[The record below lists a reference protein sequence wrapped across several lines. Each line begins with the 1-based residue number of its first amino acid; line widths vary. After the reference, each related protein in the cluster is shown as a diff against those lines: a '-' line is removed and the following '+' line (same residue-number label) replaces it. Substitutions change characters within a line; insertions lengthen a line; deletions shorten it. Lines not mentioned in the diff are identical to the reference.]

1 MPRSTI
7 EFWFDFA
14 STYSYVSVMR
24 ADELI
29 VTSGL
34 HVKYMP
40 FLLGPIFQAQ
50 GWDSSPFNV
59 YPAKGKYMWRDME
72 RLCVRHG
79 LPLKRPDTF
88 PQFAL
93 LATRVALAA
102 REESFL
108 AAYCKAVFH
117 AEYGLGRDITDK
129 QLIAAILEKVGADPV
144 RWLEK
149 AGEEATKQA
158 LKDRVDAAQAKGI
171 FGAPTFITPDGELF
185 WGDDRLEQALEWVL
199 RRR

>member
-1 MPRSTI
+1 MVCRS
-7 EFWFDFA
+7 
-14 STYSYVSVMR
+14 S
-24 ADELI
+24 
-29 VTSGL
+29 
-34 HVKYMP
+34 
-40 FLLGPIFQAQ
+40 GPIHFRSLPC
-50 GWDSSPFNV
+50 WLRVSRSP
-59 YPAKGKYMWRDME
+59 PA
-72 RLCVRHG
+72 
-79 LPLKRPDTF
+79 
-88 PQFAL
+88 
-93 LATRVALAA
+93 
-102 REESFL
+102 EESFL

-129 QLIAAILEKVGADPV
+129 QLIAAILAQVGADPV